1 MSEENKFKATQD
13 VLQEPKK
20 GRKLI
25 IAVIAILV
33 VIIAIVA
40 FYMLRLNQPR
50 YIFDKKIEQY
60 FSASE
65 NIEYNTMKVNAD
77 LSLSVNGE
85 DPDVQE
91 IADLVNDAK
100 ISIHAEA
107 DKETQEEIVGIKFVK
122 NEEELLDV
130 AAKLEIQSDDM
141 YMKLGELFDKTI
153 KMKISE
159 VYDTDVAMFTP
170 ETVNPKAS
178 SILMKEL
185 KAQLKNEYFSKEKTT
200 IENKDLMKNTIEV
213 PLEEVATMIKNICD
227 NLSNN
232 EEFLKCFEFPE
243 ETKESLQQI
252 SDEADNYIFEE
263 DEYLTID
270 IYTKGFMK
278 QIVRVDVSMDIEEDN
293 YKVAFTA
300 LSESEYS
307 YQVYVNE
314 EEQLTGKINYTNQG
328 NDFSMGISMEADGVE
343 IAMKAEGN
351 VAYDEEL
358 SDFDVSEAVN
368 YEELTMDDIYT
379 IMGNFMSS
387 DLYEIF
393 NTTAGEGRNLEGF
406 TEEEQSEEGKAKE
419 EVELRIAEISTEYYE
434 EKYVNENEEIGE
446 LDDYIETQM
455 ALSSQKTMSGDF
467 VVTIQNKKVEVLK
480 DDEVIAT
487 GILEEGFI
495 DWES

>member
-33 VIIAIVA
+33 VLIAIVA

-50 YIFDKKIEQY
+50 YIFDKKINQY
-60 FSASE
+60 FNASE

-77 LSLSVNGE
+77 LSLSVNGD
-85 DPDVQE
+85 DPEVQE

-100 ISIHAEA
+100 ISVYAEA
-107 DKETQEEIVGIKFVK
+107 DQKTQEEIVGVKFVK
-122 NEEELLDV
+122 NEEKLLDV
-130 AAKLEIQSDDM
+130 MAKLEIQSDDM
-141 YMKLGELFDKTI
+141 YLKLGELFDKTI
-153 KMKISE
+153 NMKISE

-170 ETVNPKAS
+170 EKVNPKAS

-185 KAQLKNEYFSKEKTT
+185 KAQLKNEYFSKVKTT
-200 IENKDLMKNTIEV
+200 IEKEDLTKNTIKM
-213 PLEEVATMIKNICD
+213 PLEDVATMIKDICN
-227 NLSNN
+227 NLSNH

-243 ETKESLQQI
+243 ETKDSLQQI

-270 IYTKGFMK
+270 VYTKGFMK
-278 QIVRVDVSMDIEEDN
+278 EIVRVDVSMDIEGDN
-293 YKVAFTA
+293 YQIAFTN
-300 LSESEYS
+300 LSQSEYS
-307 YQVYVNE
+307 YQVYVNDK
-314 EEQLTGKINYTNQG
+314 EQLTGKIDYTNQG
-328 NDFSMGISMEADGVE
+328 NNFSMGISMEADGVE
-343 IAMKAEGN
+343 IAMKLEGS
-351 VAYDEEL
+351 VTYDEEL
-358 SDFDVSEAVN
+358 SNFDVSDVVN

-393 NTTAGEGRNLEGF
+393 NTTSDYGTDLEGS
-406 TEEEQSEEGKAKE
+406 TEESEEGRAKE
-419 EVELRIAEISTEYYE
+419 EAELCIAEVNTEYYE

-446 LDDYIETQM
+446 LDDYIETKI
-455 ALSSQKTMSGDF
+455 ALSSKKTTSGDF
-467 VVTIQNKKVEVLK
+467 IVTIKNKKVEVLK
-480 DDEVIAT
+480 DNQVIAT
-487 GILEEGFI
+487 GTLEEGFI
-495 DWES
+495 DWE